1 MKDYFKELFEYNH
14 HANRQLI
21 ELILQHF
28 HEIPKRSQQLISHLV
43 NAHQIW
49 NSRILNTPAFEVWQV
64 NDWKI
69 LSDLNTQNY
78 ENTLTIIEE
87 FPLDE
92 NREYSNSKGDR
103 FSNKIREVLF
113 HVVNHST
120 YHRAQ
125 IASDLRQTGIEPINT
140 DYIFY
145 KRTQP

>member
-1 MKDYFKELFEYNH
+1 MKDYFKEIFEYNL

-21 ELILQHF
+21 ALMLQHWPDIS
-28 HEIPKRSQQLISHLV
+28 ERSQQLISHLL

-49 NSRILNTPAFEVWQV
+49 NGRILNAPTFEVWQL
-64 NDWKI
+64 NDQNI

-78 ENTLTIIEE
+78 ENTLKIIEE
-87 FPLDE
+87 FPLEE
-92 NREYSNSKGDR
+92 NVDYSNSKGEK
-103 FSNKIREVLF
+103 FSNKIRDLLF

-125 IASDLRQTGIEPINT
+125 IAADLRQNGIEPINT

-145 KRTQP
+145 KRNHL

>member
-1 MKDYFKELFEYNH
+1 MKDYFKDLFQYNH

-21 ELILQHF
+21 ALMLDHSSQISE
-28 HEIPKRSQQLISHLV
+28 RSHQLISHLL

-49 NSRILNTPAFEVWQV
+49 NSRILNSPAFEVWQL
-64 NDWKI
+64 NDPNI
-69 LSDLNTQNY
+69 LTDLNTQNY
-78 ENTLTIIEE
+78 ENTLTIIEDFTLE
-87 FPLDE
+87 EHVD
-92 NREYSNSKGDR
+92 YSNSKGEK
-103 FSNKIREVLF
+103 FSNKISDVLF

-145 KRTQP
+145 KRSHS